1 LNGSYQLKLTTPTQ
15 PLVEIIGVLL
25 ITAVDHDGS
34 NQTTVHFNASPDMIV
49 CEGLGLLQHVNNILS
64 K

>member
-1 LNGSYQLKLTTPTQ
+1 MTTPTQ
-15 PLVEIIGVLL
+15 PLVEITGVLL